1 MIKTSI
7 KSLLIVLGA
16 VVLLSLIGYV
26 VTRREGLVKGEVFIP
41 TPAPAMEAR
50 EVAPTGETTPTAS
63 VAAVTITPTV
73 VPIVSPTGI
82 LSTSS
87 ARRLEVII
95 SNSSFQP
102 ADITTGKGSLIVWKN
117 NDAVS
122 HTVTADD
129 GSFNSGE
136 IKAGGSFDQRFDY
149 IKTYSYSCSF
159 HPEMKGTIVI
169 K

>member
-7 KSLLIVLGA
+7 KSLLIVLG
-16 VVLLSLIGYV
+16 VVILLSLIGYV
-26 VTRREGLVKGEVFIP
+26 VTREKGLVKGEAVVP
-41 TPAPAMEAR
+41 TP
-50 EVAPTGETTPTAS
+50 EVTPTAS
-63 VAAVTITPTV
+63 AAAVTVTPV
-73 VPIVSPTGI
+73 LIVSPTEV
-82 LSTSS
+82 STSS

-102 ADITTGKGSLIVWKN
+102 ADITTGKGSIIVWKN

-122 HTVTADD
+122 HTVTADG

-136 IKAGGSFDQRFDY
+136 IKAGNSFYQRFDY
-149 IKTYSYSCSF
+149 IKTYFYSCSLY
-159 HPEMKGTIVI
+159 PEMKGTIVI

>member
-7 KSLLIVLGA
+7 KSLLIVLG
-16 VVLLSLIGYV
+16 VVILLSLIGYV
-26 VTRREGLVKGEVFIP
+26 VTQREGLVKGEVFVP
-41 TPAPAMEAR
+41 TSEA
-50 EVAPTGETTPTAS
+50 TPTAS
-63 VAAVTITPTV
+63 AAAVTVTPTV
-73 VPIVSPTGI
+73 LIVSPTGV
-82 LSTSS
+82 STSS

-102 ADITTGKGSLIVWKN
+102 ADITTGKGSIIVWKN

>member
-7 KSLLIVLGA
+7 KSLLIVLGV

-26 VTRREGLVKGEVFIP
+26 VTQREGLVKGEMFVP
-41 TPAPAMEAR
+41 TPSPAI
-50 EVAPTGETTPTAS
+50 EVTPTSETTPVAS
-63 VAAVTITPTV
+63 AAAVTITPTV
-73 VPIVSPTGI
+73 VITVSPTGV
-82 LSTSS
+82 STSS

-102 ADITTGKGSLIVWKN
+102 VDITTGKGSIIVWKN

-122 HTVTADD
+122 HTVTADG

-136 IKAGGSFDQRFDY
+136 IKAGNSFYQRFDY
-149 IKTYSYSCSF
+149 IKTYFYSCSLY
-159 HPEMKGTIVI
+159 PEMKGTIVI

>member
-7 KSLLIVLGA
+7 KSLLIVLG
-16 VVLLSLIGYV
+16 VVILLSLIGYV
-26 VTRREGLVKGEVFIP
+26 VTRREGLVKGEVFVP
-41 TPAPAMEAR
+41 TPSPAMEAR
-50 EVAPTGETTPTAS
+50 EVSPTSEITPTAS
-63 VAAVTITPTV
+63 AAAVTVTPTV
-73 VPIVSPTGI
+73 VPIVSPTEV
-82 LSTSS
+82 STSS

-102 ADITTGKGSLIVWKN
+102 ADITTGKGSIIVWKN

>member
-1 MIKTSI
+1 MIKTGI
-7 KSLLIVLGA
+7 KSLLIVLG
-16 VVLLSLIGYV
+16 VVILLSLIGYV
-26 VTRREGLVKGEVFIP
+26 VTRREGLVKGEVFVP
-41 TPAPAMEAR
+41 TPSPVIEVSPTSEA
-50 EVAPTGETTPTAS
+50 TPTAS
-63 VAAVTITPTV
+63 AAAVTVTPTV
-73 VPIVSPTGI
+73 VPIVSPTEV
-82 LSTSS
+82 STSS

>member
-1 MIKTSI
+1 MIKTGI
-7 KSLLIVLGA
+7 KSLLIVLG
-16 VVLLSLIGYV
+16 VVILLSLIGYV
-26 VTRREGLVKGEVFIP
+26 VTRREGLVKGEVFVP
-41 TPAPAMEAR
+41 TPSPVMEAR
-50 EVAPTGETTPTAS
+50 EVTPTGEETPTAS
-63 VAAVTITPTV
+63 AAAVTVTPTV
-73 VPIVSPTGI
+73 VPIVSPTEV
-82 LSTSS
+82 STSS

-102 ADITTGKGSLIVWKN
+102 ADITTGKGSIIVWKN
-117 NDAVS
+117 NDVVS

-129 GSFNSGE
+129 GSINSGE
-136 IKAGGSFDQRFDY
+136 IKAGNSFDQRFDY

>member
-7 KSLLIVLGA
+7 KSLLIVFG
-16 VVLLSLIGYV
+16 VVILLSLIGYV
-26 VTRREGLVKGEVFIP
+26 VTRREGLVKGEMFVP
-41 TPAPAMEAR
+41 TPSPAMEAR
-50 EVAPTGETTPTAS
+50 EVTPTGEETPTAS
-63 VAAVTITPTV
+63 AAAITITPTV

-82 LSTSS
+82 STSS

>member
-7 KSLLIVLGA
+7 KSLLIVLG
-16 VVLLSLIGYV
+16 VVILLSLIGYV
-26 VTRREGLVKGEVFIP
+26 VTRREGLVKGE
-41 TPAPAMEAR
+41 AR
-50 EVAPTGETTPTAS
+50 EVVPTGETTPTAS
-63 VAAVTITPTV
+63 AAAVTVTPTE

-82 LSTSS
+82 SSTSS

-95 SNSSFQP
+95 SNLSFQP

-159 HPEMKGTIVI
+159 HLEMKGTIVI

>member
-1 MIKTSI
+1 MIKTGI
-7 KSLLIVLGA
+7 KSLLIVLG
-16 VVLLSLIGYV
+16 VIILLSFIGYV

-41 TPAPAMEAR
+41 TPSPAIEVTPTSEA
-50 EVAPTGETTPTAS
+50 TPTAS
-63 VAAVTITPTV
+63 ATAVTVTPTV
-73 VPIVSPTGI
+73 VLIVSPTEV
-82 LSTSS
+82 STSS

-117 NDAVS
+117 NDVVS

-136 IKAGGSFDQRFDY
+136 VKAGGSFDQRFDY
-149 IKTYSYSCSF
+149 IKTYPYSCSL

>member
-26 VTRREGLVKGEVFIP
+26 VTRREGLVKGEVFVP
-41 TPAPAMEAR
+41 TPSPAI
-50 EVAPTGETTPTAS
+50 EVTPTSEVTPTAS
-63 VAAVTITPTV
+63 AAAVTITPTV
-73 VPIVSPTGI
+73 LIVSPTGV
-82 LSTSS
+82 STSS

>member
-1 MIKTSI
+1 MIKTGI
-7 KSLLIVLGA
+7 KSLLIVLG
-16 VVLLSLIGYV
+16 VVILLSLIGYV
-26 VTRREGLVKGEVFIP
+26 VTQREGLVKGEVFVP
-41 TPAPAMEAR
+41 TPE
-50 EVAPTGETTPTAS
+50 
-63 VAAVTITPTV
+63 VTITPTV
-73 VPIVSPTGI
+73 VLTVSPTGI
-82 LSTSS
+82 STSS

>member
-16 VVLLSLIGYV
+16 VILLSLIGYV
-26 VTRREGLVKGEVFIP
+26 VTRREGLVKGEVFVP
-41 TPAPAMEAR
+41 TPSSAI
-50 EVAPTGETTPTAS
+50 EVTPTGETTPTAS
-63 VAAVTITPTV
+63 AAAVTVTPTEL
-73 VPIVSPTGI
+73 IVSPTGV
-82 LSTSS
+82 STSS

-149 IKTYSYSCSF
+149 IKTYPYSCSL

>member
-7 KSLLIVLGA
+7 KSLLIVLG
-16 VVLLSLIGYV
+16 VVILLSLIGYV
-26 VTRREGLVKGEVFIP
+26 VTRREGLVKGEMFVP
-41 TPAPAMEAR
+41 TPSPAMEAR
-50 EVAPTGETTPTAS
+50 EVSPTSEITPTAS
-63 VAAVTITPTV
+63 AAAVTVTPTV
-73 VPIVSPTGI
+73 VPIVSPAEV
-82 LSTSS
+82 STSS

-102 ADITTGKGSLIVWKN
+102 ADITTGKGSIIVWRN